1 MNNTESPVCE
11 VMTAAHIE
19 YQSYTKLPTMARVS
33 EIWAP
38 RHEEALDTNTN
49 GQRNQH
55 NIPSKL
61 PFLLKLHTILDEV
74 EKTGDEDIISW
85 QKNGRSFK
93 VHKPKEF
100 VRTIIPKYF
109 NQTKYKSF
117 QRQLHLYNFQRIRK
131 GPEAGSYSHPK
142 FVRGFKA
149 LSMTIHPK
157 KGNHKNSTVDQG
169 KLPVTAIVFEEEKT
183 SVPINRS
190 KWAQKVKQ
198 FLVSGSALA
207 AELEKESKE
216 SNTILQD
223 GDKVYAFGGM
233 PFRFTTN
240 YKSDIETFDSDFGLE
255 ELKL

>member
-1 MNNTESPVCE
+1 MNNTESSP

-19 YQSYTKLPTMARVS
+19 YQGYTKLPTMARVS

-38 RHEEALDTNTN
+38 RDEEALGINTN

-55 NIPSKL
+55 IPSKL
-61 PFLLKLHTILDEV
+61 PFLLKLHKILDEV

-93 VHKPKEF
+93 VHRPKEF

-157 KGNHKNSTVDQG
+157 KGNHNNSTVDEG
-169 KLPVTAIVFEEEKT
+169 KLPVKAIVFEEEKT
-183 SVPINRS
+183 SVPIDRS

-207 AELEKESKE
+207 AELERENEQNNS
-216 SNTILQD
+216 ILQD

-240 YKSDIETFDSDFGLE
+240 YKSDMETLFDSDFGLE